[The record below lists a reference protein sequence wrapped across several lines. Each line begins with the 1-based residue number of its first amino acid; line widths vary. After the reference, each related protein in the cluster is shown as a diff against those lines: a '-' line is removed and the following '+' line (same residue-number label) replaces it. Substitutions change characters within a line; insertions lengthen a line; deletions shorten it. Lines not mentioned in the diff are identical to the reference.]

1 MGEKEEIYET
11 EPAPKKGAMP
21 FLEHI
26 EELRRRLIK
35 SFLAVIIAAAV
46 AFVFAERLY
55 KFVTLPLGDVKLHFT
70 EITGSFMA
78 YFKIAIY
85 AGLIVASPYILYQL
99 WRFVSPGLHLKE
111 KRAVFPLVISS
122 TILFLTGAAFCFFV
136 VLPFAIQFLVSYAEG
151 EMIPI
156 ITVSS
161 YISFAGMMLLGFGLS
176 FELPVVG
183 YVLGRIGVV
192 NARSLSKGRA
202 YAVIAILVVAAILT
216 PTPDIFNQLLM
227 AVPLYLLY
235 EVTIIV
241 VKLTGKKKE
250 IQG

>member
-1 MGEKEEIYET
+1 
-11 EPAPKKGAMP
+11 
-21 FLEHI
+21 
-26 EELRRRLIK
+26 
-35 SFLAVIIAAAV
+35 
-46 AFVFAERLY
+46 
-55 KFVTLPLGDVKLHFT
+55 
-70 EITGSFMA
+70 
-78 YFKIAIY
+78 
-85 AGLIVASPYILYQL
+85 
-99 WRFVSPGLHLKE
+99 
-111 KRAVFPLVISS
+111 
-122 TILFLTGAAFCFFV
+122 
-136 VLPFAIQFLVSYAEG
+136 
-151 EMIPI
+151 MIPI

-202 YAVIAILVVAAILT
+202 YAVIVILVVAAILT

-241 VKLTGKKKE
+241 VRLTGKKKE